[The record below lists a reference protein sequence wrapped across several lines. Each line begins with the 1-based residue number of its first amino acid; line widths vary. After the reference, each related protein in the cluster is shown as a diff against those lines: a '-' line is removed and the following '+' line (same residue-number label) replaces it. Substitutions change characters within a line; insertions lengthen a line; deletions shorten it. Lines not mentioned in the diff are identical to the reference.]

1 MRGNTEGLEIWG
13 KWQVLDW
20 WRLSPGLRLLY
31 KDLKFKP
38 GSSRLLGTNE
48 AGNDPRIQSLL
59 TSSMDL
65 GTQLTLDATFRYV
78 GALPQPHLNAYVE
91 LETFA
96 SYRVSRSLDLS
107 ISGFNLLQARHL
119 EYPDPSGEYIRR
131 LVMAQASLRF

>member
-1 MRGNTEGLEIWG
+1 
-13 KWQVLDW
+13 
-20 WRLSPGLRLLY
+20 
-31 KDLKFKP
+31 
-38 GSSRLLGTNE
+38 
-48 AGNDPRIQSLL
+48 
-59 TSSMDL
+59 MDL